1 MDVAVGAQTPAQSE
15 SAGAGAG
22 VGKTVQHPA
31 ARRWQTPAAIAC
43 GLVMLAAT
51 VEIVLDA
58 SLEHS
63 QLVPPQPHIA
73 TWLQALGGE
82 RLGYRV
88 FLIALLAFTA
98 AYACL
103 LLVLN
108 ARIRARARSTSV
120 ETSTSASTSVETSI
134 SPSVGTSTSAETP
147 ASAEGSAS
155 TSIETYTSAEVSAST
170 STERRIAAWSIAL
183 VAALNLIVF
192 AGPVLISTD
201 VFSYIA
207 YVRMGVVHGVNPYL
221 HGPQTIAGDPV
232 FKYVGQDWVRVATAY
247 GPLYTL
253 ITYPLGYLGVV
264 GAVWGM
270 KVYALIASAI
280 TLVLTWRVA
289 QRRGLDRVFAL
300 VAVGANPLYVI
311 YALGGAHNDL
321 IMLALMMGAV
331 ALTLGRS
338 GGAAA
343 GETVEAAGG
352 GSVEGGAGSGAG
364 FAEEGGPGG
373 ASRQR
378 EAWAGALVVIGGLV
392 KATVAVLLPFMI
404 VGRRRLAPAIGG
416 LAALVLGG
424 LAGYLVFGIHGID
437 VVSALNRDSAFVST
451 DSFPNELAHLV
462 GKPGVFPVDHDA
474 LKAALALVGLY
485 LLWRTW
491 RGYDWVAASG
501 WTLLAID
508 VTSTWLLAW
517 YILWS
522 LPLAVVTRD
531 RRLLYATLVV
541 QLLFI
546 VHQTA
551 PLWAP
556 VK

>member
-1 MDVAVGAQTPAQSE
+1 VPQSWRAPLAAV
-15 SAGAGAG
+15 
-22 VGKTVQHPA
+22 
-31 ARRWQTPAAIAC
+31 C

-58 SLEHS
+58 ALEHS
-63 QLVPPQPHIA
+63 PLVPPQPHTA
-73 TWLQALGGE
+73 TWLQSLGGE
-82 RLGYRV
+82 RLGFRV
-88 FLIALLAFTA
+88 FLIALLAFTG

-103 LLVLN
+103 LFLVVN
-108 ARIRARARSTSV
+108 ARAHTRARSTSI
-120 ETSTSASTSVETSI
+120 ETGVPGPSI
-134 SPSVGTSTSAETP
+134 QTCVPG
-147 ASAEGSAS
+147 
-155 TSIETYTSAEVSAST
+155 SIETGVPGPQTTTETRTAGGVGTAAAAAATAVEERAAAAEKRVA
-170 STERRIAAWSIAL
+170 RWSIAL

-207 YVRMGVVHGVNPYL
+207 YARMGVVHGVNPYL
-221 HGPQTIAGDPV
+221 HGPHAIAGDPV
-232 FKYVGQDWVRVATAY
+232 YKYVGQDWVRVATAY

-253 ITYPLGYLGVV
+253 IAYPLGYLGVV
-264 GAVWGM
+264 GALWGM

-280 TLVLTWRVA
+280 TLVLAWRVA
-289 QRRGLDRVFAL
+289 ERRGLDRVFAL
-300 VAVGANPLYVI
+300 LAVGANPLYVI

-331 ALTLGRS
+331 ALTLSERDALA
-338 GGAAA
+338 GAA
-343 GETVEAAGG
+343 
-352 GSVEGGAGSGAG
+352 
-364 FAEEGGPGG
+364 
-373 ASRQR
+373 
-378 EAWAGALVVIGGLV
+378 VIVGGLV

-404 VGRRRLAPAIGG
+404 VGRRRLAPALGG
-416 LAALVLGG
+416 LAALGLGL
-424 LAGYLVFGIHGID
+424 LAGYLAFGVHGIN
-437 VVSALNRDSAFVST
+437 VVAALNRDSAFVST

-462 GKPGVFPVDHDA
+462 GKPGVFPVDHDV
-474 LKAALALVGLY
+474 LKAALGLVALY

-531 RRLLYATLVV
+531 RRLLYATLAV
-541 QLLFI
+541 QLLFV
-546 VHQTA
+546 VHQTS

-556 VK
+556 VR